1 MSFDLQKIL
10 AAYKAATTLTP
21 IVREAMQLAQALV
34 PEKGQG
40 SARLAIVQA
49 HVKAAIEDLK
59 VVEAKFEEVWPV
71 INRGIPLAV
80 EALKAT
86 GVLTSGAPAV
96 LAAVEAVNTGV
107 ALFKSATAVGSA
119 GAQAAP

>member
-1 MSFDLQKIL
+1 MIDLQKLL

-21 IVREAMQLAQALV
+21 IVRQAMQLAQALL
-34 PEKGQG
+34 PEAGQG

-59 VVEAKFEEVWPV
+59 VVEGKFEEVWPV

-86 GVLTSGAPAV
+86 GVLASGAPAV

-107 ALFKSATAVGSA
+107 ALFKSATASGSA
-119 GAQAAP
+119 GPQAAP